1 MNDKAN
7 PESLGQPRPAFDTRK
22 YVRHIMNSGM
32 PEAQADALVDLLNA
46 ALENVVTKD
55 DIKHSLDALEATV
68 KSYADKLSKDDR
80 KFLIR
85 FTTKLV
91 NQLRTDMNSRFDGV
105 DRRLDNV
112 FEELADVRKENK
124 EIRKEITESNRL
136 TQEEIAAAEKRRQ
149 DKQAESKRL
158 REQRARDN
166 RRFVVLLIGIVT
178 GLAATIM
185 AILEYLS

>member
-46 ALENVVTKD
+46 SFENAVTD
-55 DIKHSLDALEATV
+55 DDLKHSLDGLESAV
-68 KSYADKLSKDDR
+68 NSYADKLSKGDR
-80 KFLIR
+80 KFFVQYAI
-85 FTTKLV
+85 KLVGQLRTDV

-105 DRRLDNV
+105 DKRFDNV
-112 FEELADVRKENK
+112 FQELANARKDNK
-124 EIRKEITESNRL
+124 EIRKEV
-136 TQEEIAAAEKRRQ
+136 AAAEQRRQ
-149 DKQAESKRL
+149 EQQAESDRRKDK
-158 REQRARDN
+158 RARDN
-166 RRFVVLLIGIVT
+166 RRFAVLLVGVVT
-178 GLAATIM
+178 GLAAAII